1 MRELPSFKMV
11 NFIVFS
17 QCMFCSPAWR
27 CLYHVE
33 RQINNLSLRPSTD
46 VIQITLTLKMTTA
59 QVVETS
65 VTVNNN
71 GPIQNYVHPD
81 DQTQHTYETNP
92 GGSNPDHI
100 GGRLVL
106 SPLRHPCSPNLAH
119 TAIPALGASYI
130 GLRDMIGSFGCLR
143 AL

>member
-17 QCMFCSPAWR
+17 QCMSCSPAWR

-92 GGSNPDHI
+92 GGSNPGHI

-106 SPLRHPCSPNLAH
+106 SPPLLPKPCTHGNSRAWRQLHRFARYDWL
-119 TAIPALGASYI
+119 IWLSKSFVI
-130 GLRDMIGSFGCLR
+130 G
-143 AL
+143 